1 MTLAEY
7 LKTKNL
13 TQAEFANAVGKSQ
26 GMVSHW
32 IKGRYPVE
40 AEDAKTIETVTN
52 GAVTR
57 HDLRPDLFDPPTK
70 RGRPN

>member
-1 MTLAEY
+1 MTLSEY

-13 TQAEFANAVGKSQ
+13 TQGQFAKLIGKSQ

-32 IKGRYPVE
+32 INGRHRVE
-40 AEDAKTIETVTN
+40 AEDAKQIETVTK
-52 GAVTR
+52 GAVLR
-57 HDLRPDLFDPPTK
+57 HELRPDLFDAPTK

>member
-1 MTLAEY
+1 MTLSEY
-7 LKTKNL
+7 LKAKKL
-13 TQAEFANAVGKSQ
+13 TQAEFANAIGKSQ

-40 AEDAKTIETVTN
+40 PADAKKIEAVTK

-57 HDLRPDLFDPPTK
+57 HELRPDLFDPPAHSK
-70 RGRPN
+70 RSH

>member
-1 MTLAEY
+1 MTLSEY

-13 TQAEFANAVGKSQ
+13 TQAQFANLIGKSQ

-32 IKGRYPVE
+32 INNRHRVE
-40 AEDAKTIETVTN
+40 AEDAKLIETVTK

-57 HDLRPDLFDPPTK
+57 HELRPDLFDPPASK
-70 RGRPN
+70 RRPN